1 MTAFTPS
8 LEKTIHEALALALK
22 LKHEYVTLEHLLM
35 ALLSEQDAVAV
46 LFACD
51 ADFITLRKNLTQYL
65 NDELDDILFD
75 DEDENADSQPTAA
88 FHRVLQRA
96 IIQVQSSGQDEVTG
110 ATVLVALFSE
120 QDCHAVY
127 FLESL
132 GITRL
137 NIVKFI
143 SHGIAKRPELSE
155 GLSIRGSD
163 SNQDGATEN
172 AEAEKDKKKSP
183 LNEYCVNL
191 NKLAEDGKIDP
202 LIGRE
207 QEVKRMMQ
215 VICRRRKNN
224 PLLVGDP
231 GVGKT
236 AIAEGLAKLIVDG
249 DVPEVLENS
258 TIYQLDMG
266 SLLAG
271 TRFRGDFEER
281 LKAVVTA
288 IKDKENAILFIDEIH
303 TIIGA
308 GSTSG
313 GSMDAS
319 NLLKPALQKGELKCI
334 GSTTYKEYRQHF
346 EKDAAL
352 VRRFQKIDVKEP
364 SVPDSIDILKGLKSN
379 FEEFHKVKFSD
390 EALKAAVE
398 LSDRYMQDKRLPDKA
413 IDVIDE
419 SAAAQTIMPK
429 DKRKKIIGVKE
440 IEKVLAVLARVPE
453 KNINKSDA
461 ELLRHLEKNMS
472 RVVFG
477 QDAAI
482 EQLCS
487 AIKLSRAGLREPGKP
502 IGNYLFTGPT
512 GVGKTEVCKQLAK
525 LLGVELL
532 RFDMSEYMEAH
543 AVARL
548 IGAPP
553 GYVGFEQ
560 GGLLSDK
567 VDQSPHCV
575 LLLDEIEKAHPDI
588 YNILLQVMDYG
599 KLTDN
604 SGKVIDF
611 SNVILVMTSNAGASE
626 LEKETIGFTQPTNIE
641 ANNDEAIKRIFTPE
655 FRNRLDANI
664 NFSSLD
670 EKVIS
675 RVVEKFILQ
684 LEEQLAD
691 RNVTLSITDGAN
703 KWLADRGFDRAN
715 GARPLSR
722 VIQEYIKK
730 PLADELLFG
739 KLKSGGKV
747 RISLSAGK
755 PKHLMF
761 NIQASVKSLPAP
773 KIKKLSKPKQPV

>member
-1 MTAFTPS
+1 MTAFTVS
-8 LEKTIHEALALALK
+8 LEKTIHDALALALK
-22 LKHEYVTLEHLLM
+22 YKHEYVTLEHLLL

-51 ADFITLRKNLTQYL
+51 VDFIALRKDLTQYL
-65 NDELDDILFD
+65 DDELDDILFD
-75 DEDENADSQPTAA
+75 GEGDSQPTAA

-96 IIQVQSSGQDEVTG
+96 IIQVQSSGQEEVTG
-110 ATVLVALFSE
+110 ATVLVSLFSE

-127 FLESL
+127 FLEKL

-137 NIVKFI
+137 DIVKFI

-155 GLSIRGSD
+155 GISIKGT
-163 SNQDGATEN
+163 QADGEN
-172 AEAEKDKKKSP
+172 TPEDGVEKDKKKSP
-183 LNEYCVNL
+183 LSEYCINL
-191 NKLAEDGKIDP
+191 NVLAEEGKIDP
-202 LIGRE
+202 LIGRDS
-207 QEVKRMMQ
+207 EVQRMMQ
-215 VICRRRKNN
+215 IICRRRKNN

-249 DVPEVLENS
+249 EVPEILENS
-258 TIYQLDMG
+258 VIYQLDMG

-288 IKDKENAILFIDEIH
+288 IKEKENAILFVDEIH

-352 VRRFQKIDVKEP
+352 VRRFQKIDIKEP
-364 SVPDSIDILKGLKSN
+364 SVADSINILKGLKTY
-379 FEEFHKVKFSD
+379 FEDFHNIKFS
-390 EALKAAVE
+390 EESLKAAVE

-419 SAAAQTIMPK
+419 AAAAQTILPA
-429 DKRKKIIGVKE
+429 DKRKKTIGLKE
-440 IEKVLAVLARVPE
+440 IEKVFAVLARIPE

-461 ELLRHLEKNMS
+461 DLLKHLEKNMA
-472 RVVFG
+472 RRVFG
-477 QDAAI
+477 QDEAI

-487 AIKLSRAGLREPGKP
+487 AIKLSRAGLREVGKP

-512 GVGKTEVCKQLAK
+512 GVGKTEVCKQLAD
-525 LLGVELL
+525 LLGVELM

-567 VDQSPHCV
+567 VDQNPHCV

-611 SNVILVMTSNAGASE
+611 SNVILVMTSNAGASD
-626 LEKETIGFTQPTNIE
+626 LEKETIGFTQPSAENT
-641 ANNDEAIKRIFTPE
+641 NNDEAIKRLFSPE
-655 FRNRLDANI
+655 FRNRLDAKI
-664 NFSSLD
+664 NFAPLS

-675 RVVEKFILQ
+675 RVVEKFILE
-684 LEEQLAD
+684 LENQLAD
-691 RNVTLSITDGAN
+691 RNVTMSLTDGAN
-703 KWLADRGFDRAN
+703 KWLAERGFDRSN
-715 GARPLSR
+715 GARPLAR

-739 KLKSGGKV
+739 KLKSGGTV
-747 RISLSAGK
+747 RISLSPGK
-755 PKHLMF
+755 DKKLLF
-761 NIQASVKSLPAP
+761 AIDASQKLLPAS
-773 KIKKLSKPKQPV
+773 KTRKLTKV

>member
-1 MTAFTPS
+1 MTAFTVS
-8 LEKTIHEALALALK
+8 LEKTIHDALALALK
-22 LKHEYVTLEHLLM
+22 HKHEYVTLEHLML

-51 ADFITLRKNLTQYL
+51 VDFIALRKDLTQYL
-65 NDELDDILFD
+65 EDELDDILFD
-75 DEDENADSQPTAA
+75 GEGDSQPTAA

-110 ATVLVALFSE
+110 ATVLVSLFSE

-127 FLESL
+127 FLEKM
-132 GITRL
+132 GVTRL
-137 NIVKFI
+137 DIVKFI

-155 GLSIRGSD
+155 GMAIKGNENEDENMSED
-163 SNQDGATEN
+163 DGV
-172 AEAEKDKKKSP
+172 EKDKKKSA
-183 LNEYCVNL
+183 LSEYCVNL
-191 NKLAEDGKIDP
+191 NVLAQEGKIDP
-202 LIGRE
+202 LIGRNM
-207 QEVKRMMQ
+207 EVKRMMQ
-215 VICRRRKNN
+215 IICRRRKNN

-249 DVPEVLENS
+249 EVPEILSDS

-288 IKDKENAILFIDEIH
+288 IKEKDGAILFVDEIH

-352 VRRFQKIDVKEP
+352 VRRFQKIDIKEP
-364 SVPDSIDILKGLKSN
+364 SVADSIAILKGLKSY
-379 FEEFHKVKFSD
+379 FEDFHNIEFS
-390 EALKAAVE
+390 EESLKAAVE

-419 SAAAQTIMPK
+419 AAAAQTIMPA
-429 DKRKKIIGVKE
+429 DKRKKIIGLKE
-440 IEKVLAVLARVPE
+440 IEKVFAVLARIPE

-461 ELLRHLEKNMS
+461 DLLRHLERNMS
-472 RVVFG
+472 RRVFG
-477 QDAAI
+477 QDEAI

-512 GVGKTEVCKQLAK
+512 GVGKTEVCKQLAD
-525 LLGVELL
+525 LLGVELM

-543 AVARL
+543 AIARL

-567 VDQSPHCV
+567 VDQNPHCV
-575 LLLDEIEKAHPDI
+575 LLLDEIEKAHHDI

-604 SGKVIDF
+604 SGKTIDF
-611 SNVILVMTSNAGASE
+611 SNVILVMTSNAGASD
-626 LEKETIGFTQPTNIE
+626 LEKETIGFTSSV
-641 ANNDEAIKRIFTPE
+641 ASVGNNEEAIKRLFTPE
-655 FRNRLDANI
+655 FRNRLDATI
-664 NFSSLD
+664 NFAALS

-675 RVVEKFILQ
+675 QVVEKFILQ
-684 LEEQLAD
+684 LEQQLAE
-691 RNVTLSITDGAN
+691 RNVTLSLTDGAN

-739 KLKSGGKV
+739 KLKTGGKV
-747 RISLSAGK
+747 RISLSPGK
-755 PKHLMF
+755 EKRLLFAIEP
-761 NIQASVKSLPAP
+761 NVKSLPAP
-773 KIKKLSKPKQPV
+773 KTRKLTKV

>member
-1 MTAFTPS
+1 MTAFSLS
-8 LEKTIHEALALALK
+8 LEKTIHDALALALK
-22 LKHEYVTLEHLLM
+22 YKHEYVTLEHLLM
-35 ALLSEQDAVAV
+35 VLLSEQDAVAV

-51 ADFITLRKNLTQYL
+51 ADFAVLRKNLTQYIE
-65 NDELDDILFD
+65 DELDDILMKG
-75 DEDENADSQPTAA
+75 EGDSQPTAA

-96 IIQVQSSGQDEVTG
+96 IIQVQSTGQDEVTG
-110 ATVLVALFSE
+110 ATVLVSLFSE

-127 FLESL
+127 FLEKQN
-132 GITRL
+132 ITRL
-137 NIVKFI
+137 DVVKFI

-155 GLSIRGSD
+155 EMIIKGSD
-163 SNQDGATEN
+163 SEQARQDGDEDI
-172 AEAEKDKKKSP
+172 KRDKKKSP
-183 LNEYCVNL
+183 LSEFCVNL
-191 NKLAEDGKIDP
+191 NILAQEGKIDP

-207 QEVKRMMQ
+207 TEVKRMMQ
-215 VICRRRKNN
+215 IICRRRKNN

-236 AIAEGLAKLIVDG
+236 AIAEGLAKLIIDG
-249 DVPEVLENS
+249 EVPEILASS

-266 SLLAG
+266 ALLAG

-281 LKAVVTA
+281 LKAVVAA
-288 IKDKENAILFIDEIH
+288 IKEKENAILFVDEIH

-334 GSTTYKEYRQHF
+334 GSTTFKEYRQHF

-364 SVPDSIDILKGLKSN
+364 SVSDSISILKGLRTY
-379 FEEFHKVKFSD
+379 FEDFHKIKFSD
-390 EALKAAVE
+390 EALVAAVE
-398 LSDRYMQDKRLPDKA
+398 LSDRYMQDKKLPDKA

-419 SAAAQTIMPK
+419 SAAAQTIIDVK
-429 DKRKKIIGVKE
+429 KRKKIIGIKE
-440 IEKVLAVLARVPE
+440 IEQVFAILARIPE

-461 ELLRHLEKNMS
+461 DLLRHLEKNMS

-477 QDAAI
+477 QDEAI
-482 EQLCS
+482 DQLVA
-487 AIKLSRAGLREPGKP
+487 AIKLSRAGLREVGKP

-604 SGKVIDF
+604 SGKTIDF
-611 SNVILVMTSNAGASE
+611 SNVILVMTSNAGASD
-626 LEKETIGFTQPTNIE
+626 LEKETIGFSQT
-641 ANNDEAIKRIFTPE
+641 ADDSSNNDEAIKRLFTPE
-655 FRNRLDANI
+655 FRNRLDSVI
-664 NFSSLD
+664 NFAPLP

-675 RVVEKFILQ
+675 KVVEKFILE
-684 LEEQLAD
+684 LEAQLAN
-691 RNVTLSITDGAN
+691 RNVTLSLTDGAN
-703 KWLADRGFDRAN
+703 KWLATRGFDRTN
-715 GARPLSR
+715 GARPLGR
-722 VIQEYIKK
+722 VIQEFIKK

-739 KLKSGGKV
+739 KLKNGGKV
-747 RISLSAGK
+747 RISVSGGK
-755 PKHLMF
+755 VKTLAFSIDPV
-761 NIQASVKSLPAP
+761 VKSLPAP
-773 KIKKLSKPKQPV
+773 EKTKKLSKPKAPA

>member
-1 MTAFTPS
+1 MTAFTIS

-22 LKHEYVTLEHLLM
+22 HKHEYVTLEHLLL

-51 ADFITLRKNLTQYL
+51 VDFIQLRDSLKQYL
-65 NDELDDILFD
+65 NDELEDIRFNG
-75 DEDENADSQPTAA
+75 EGDSQPTAA
-88 FHRVLQRA
+88 FHRVLQRS
-96 IIQVQSSGQDEVTG
+96 IIQVQSAGQNEVTG
-110 ATVLVALFSE
+110 ASVIAALFSE

-127 FLESL
+127 FLKKL
-132 GITRL
+132 GATRL
-137 NIVKFI
+137 DILKFI
-143 SHGIAKRPELSE
+143 SHGIAKNPENNEDMVVKGSE
-155 GLSIRGSD
+155 SGNDFDNMPPL
-163 SNQDGATEN
+163 NDGAK
-172 AEAEKDKKKSP
+172 KDKKKSP
-183 LNEYCVNL
+183 LSEFCVNL
-191 NKLAEDGKIDP
+191 NTLASEGKIDP
-202 LIGRE
+202 LIGRAN
-207 QEVKRMMQ
+207 EVKRMMQ

-249 DVPEVLENS
+249 EVPEILENS
-258 TIYQLDMG
+258 VIYQLDMG
-266 SLLAG
+266 ALLAG

-281 LKAVVTA
+281 LKAVVNA
-288 IKDKENAILFIDEIH
+288 IKEKENAILFVDEIH

-334 GSTTYKEYRQHF
+334 GSTTYKEYRQYF

-364 SVPDSIDILKGLKSN
+364 SVADSIDILKGLKQY
-379 FEEFHKVKFSD
+379 FEDFHKVKFSD
-390 EALKAAVE
+390 EALVGAVK
-398 LSDRYMQDKRLPDKA
+398 LSDRYMQDRRLPDKA
-413 IDVIDE
+413 IDIIDE
-419 SAAAQTIMPK
+419 SAAAQTILPK
-429 DKRKKIIGVKE
+429 NKRKKIIGLKD
-440 IEKVLAVLARVPE
+440 IEKTFAALARIPE

-461 ELLRHLEKNMS
+461 DLLRHLEKNMS

-477 QDAAI
+477 QDKAI

-487 AIKLSRAGLREPGKP
+487 AIKLSRAGLREVGKP

-532 RFDMSEYMEAH
+532 RFDMSEYMESH
-543 AVARL
+543 AIARL

-611 SNVILVMTSNAGASE
+611 SNVILIMTSNAGASD
-626 LEKETIGFTQPTNIE
+626 LEKETIGFINSPHETDNE
-641 ANNDEAIKRIFTPE
+641 EAIKRIFTPE
-655 FRNRLDANI
+655 FRNRLDATI
-664 NFSSLD
+664 TFSSLP
-670 EKVIS
+670 EKVIF
-675 RVVEKFILQ
+675 RVVEKFILE

-691 RNVTLSITDGAN
+691 RNVTLSITPGAN
-703 KWLADRGFDRAN
+703 KWLAERGFDRNN
-715 GARPLSR
+715 GARPLGR

-739 KLKSGGKV
+739 KLKSGGEV
-747 RISLSAGK
+747 RISLKPGKDKKLVFSIK
-755 PKHLMF
+755 PKM
-761 NIQASVKSLPAP
+761 KSLPAP
-773 KIKKLSKPKQPV
+773 KKLKQLV

>member
-1 MTAFTPS
+1 MTAFTTS

-22 LKHEYVTLEHLLM
+22 YKHEYVTLEHLML

-51 ADFITLRKNLTQYL
+51 TDFITLRKDLTQYL
-65 NDELDDILFD
+65 DDELDDILFD
-75 DEDENADSQPTAA
+75 GEGDSQPTAA

-96 IIQVQSSGQDEVTG
+96 IIQVQSSGQEEVTG
-110 ATVLVALFSE
+110 ATVLVSLFSE

-127 FLESL
+127 FLEKL
-132 GITRL
+132 GVTRL
-137 NIVKFI
+137 DIVKFI

-155 GLSIRGSD
+155 GTPIKGTNSEQNG
-163 SNQDGATEN
+163 E
-172 AEAEKDKKKSP
+172 AEESVEKDKKKSP
-183 LNEYCVNL
+183 LSEYCVNL
-191 NKLAEDGKIDP
+191 NVLAEEGKIDP
-202 LIGRE
+202 LIGRDS
-207 QEVKRMMQ
+207 EVKRMMQ
-215 VICRRRKNN
+215 IICRRRKNN

-249 DVPEVLENS
+249 DVPEILENS
-258 TIYQLDMG
+258 VIYQLDMG

-281 LKAVVTA
+281 LKAVVNA
-288 IKDKENAILFIDEIH
+288 IKEKENAILFVDEIH

-352 VRRFQKIDVKEP
+352 VRRFQKIDIKEP
-364 SVPDSIDILKGLKSN
+364 SVADSIEILRGLKTY
-379 FEEFHKVKFSD
+379 FEDFHNVKFSD
-390 EALKAAVE
+390 EALEAAVK
-398 LSDRYMQDKRLPDKA
+398 LSDRYMQDRRLPDKA

-419 SAAAQTIMPK
+419 SAAAQTILPQN
-429 DKRKKIIGVKE
+429 KRKKIIGIKE
-440 IEKVLAVLARVPE
+440 IEKVFAVLARIPE

-461 ELLRHLEKNMS
+461 DLLRHLEKNMS
-472 RVVFG
+472 RRVFG
-477 QDAAI
+477 QDEAI

-487 AIKLSRAGLREPGKP
+487 AIKLSRAGLREVGKP

-512 GVGKTEVCKQLAK
+512 GVGKTEVSKQLAS

-567 VDQSPHCV
+567 VDQNPHCV

-626 LEKETIGFTQPTNIE
+626 LERETIGFMASSADIG
-641 ANNDEAIKRIFTPE
+641 NNEEAIKRIFTPE
-655 FRNRLDANI
+655 FRNRLDATI
-664 NFSSLD
+664 NFAPLS
-670 EKVIS
+670 EKIIH
-675 RVVEKFILQ
+675 RVVEKFILE
-684 LEEQLAD
+684 LEQQLAD
-691 RNVTLSITDGAN
+691 RNVTLSLTDGAN
-703 KWLADRGFDRAN
+703 KWLAERGFDRAN
-715 GARPLSR
+715 GARPLAR

-739 KLKSGGKV
+739 KLKSGGVV
-747 RISLSAGK
+747 RISLSPGK
-755 PKHLMF
+755 DKRLLF
-761 NIQASVKSLPAP
+761 SIEANLKKLPAP
-773 KIKKLSKPKQPV
+773 KTRKLTKV